1 MLSRTA
7 DHLFWMARYTERAE
21 NTARMLDANYQMSL
35 VPQSDEY
42 AALGWRAMLSISEL
56 ADIYAAAHRSMT
68 SRDVIAFMSSDRD
81 NLSSIISCLCA
92 ARENARAVRGS
103 ITTELWETINTT
115 WLESQRMLADGVLA
129 RDPCEFFE
137 WVKFRSHLSRGVQLG
152 TMVKDEA
159 FYFMRLGTF
168 LERADN
174 TARILDVKF
183 QMLEERSGMQTPPPA
198 QSLDYYHWAAVLRSV
213 SGFEVYRKV
222 YRDVITPERV
232 AGLLVLFADWP
243 RSLAASLDEVR
254 QIIARVRN
262 PRSGRAEAM
271 AVQLH
276 NDVCACFIGEIL
288 RDGLHGWLTEFLARV
303 NELGSCISRDFLVP
317 LAPEPALEQTQ
328 TQTQTQ
334 EGAQGETQGHAQT
347 QTQTRTHTAAHST

>member
-21 NTARMLDANYQMSL
+21 NTARMLDANYQLAL

-42 AALGWRAMLSISEL
+42 AALGWKAMLSISEL
-56 ADIYAAAHRSMT
+56 AGIYAAAHPSMT

-81 NLSSIISCLCA
+81 NLSSIVNCLRA

-103 ITTELWETINTT
+103 ITTELWETLNTT
-115 WLESQRMLADGVLA
+115 WLEAQRMLADGVLE
-129 RDPCEFFE
+129 RDPGEFFE

-152 TMVKDEA
+152 TMLRDEA

-174 TARILDVKF
+174 TARILDVKYE
-183 QMLEERSGMQTPPPA
+183 MLEQRGGASAQPLA

-222 YRDVITPERV
+222 YRDVIVPERV
-232 AGLLVLFADWP
+232 AHLLILCADWP
-243 RSLAASLDEVR
+243 RSLAASLDELG
-254 QIIARVRN
+254 QIIGRVRN
-262 PRSGRAEAM
+262 ARSAQAEAM
-271 AVQLH
+271 VARLHADVRAVQVA
-276 NDVCACFIGEIL
+276 DIL
-288 RDGLHGWLTEFLARV
+288 RQGLHLWLTEFLARI
-303 NELGSCISRDFLVP
+303 NELGSCISCDFLVP
-317 LAPEPALEQTQ
+317 LAPEPTVVQTQ
-328 TQTQTQ
+328 SQSQAASQ
-334 EGAQGETQGHAQT
+334 SSSQSQSQIQPHA
-347 QTQTRTHTAAHST
+347 A

>member
-21 NTARMLDANYQMSL
+21 NTARMLDANYQLAL

-56 ADIYAAAHRSMT
+56 TGVYTAAHPDMT

-81 NLSSIISCLCA
+81 NLSSIVNCLRA

-103 ITTELWETINTT
+103 ITTDLWETLNTT
-115 WLESQRMLADGVLA
+115 WLDAQRMLADGVLE
-129 RDPCEFFE
+129 RDPGEFFE

-152 TMVKDEA
+152 TMVRDEA

-174 TARILDVKF
+174 TARILDVKYE
-183 QMLEERSGMQTPPPA
+183 MLEQRGGASAQPLA

-222 YRDVITPERV
+222 YRDVIMPERV
-232 AGLLVLFADWP
+232 AHLLILFADWP
-243 RSLAASLDEVR
+243 RSLAANLDELR
-254 QIIARVRN
+254 QIMGRVRN
-262 PRSGRAEAM
+262 PRSAQAEAM
-271 AVQLH
+271 AARLH
-276 NDVCACFIGEIL
+276 ADVRAAQIADIL
-288 RDGLHGWLTEFLARV
+288 REGLHLWLTDFLARI

-317 LAPEPALEQTQ
+317 LAPEPAAEQSQ
-328 TQTQTQ
+328 SQSQSSSSPSQ
-334 EGAQGETQGHAQT
+334 SQSQSQSQIHPHA
-347 QTQTRTHTAAHST
+347 A